1 MLPTGVVPQGLNT
14 SERVMYPIYRPT
26 AKFEE
31 PYEAE
36 DCTFSDARLD
46 DKEIGDVNYRHCTF
60 VDASFKGATL
70 QDCQFLHCTFLGC
83 YFRRT
88 TLKNCT
94 FTGCRFYDCQFP
106 YVSLHTCDFKYSL
119 FKSCQVL
126 FSEMEHSLPSAPNLR
141 EQLCRNLAIQSADL
155 GLSDET
161 RRYRRLEVEA
171 REEHLW
177 NGITG
182 ESEWYIAHF
191 TGRRFRA
198 GCQWM
203 LSKMNCWLWGYGE
216 RLIVLLRNLLLVV
229 VVVFPFLYWLLA
241 DLTRNDGAS
250 LDLWDYLYFS
260 AVNALPVGVSS
271 TISASGWIGYS
282 LVVVEA
288 IFGSVT
294 LALFAA
300 YVFRWSLHR

>member
-1 MLPTGVVPQGLNT
+1 
-14 SERVMYPIYRPT
+14 MYPIYRPT

-36 DCTFSDARLD
+36 DRTFSDARLD
-46 DKEIGDVNYRHCTF
+46 GKAIGGANYRHCTF
-60 VDASFKGATL
+60 VDASFKGTTL
-70 QDCQFLHCTFLGC
+70 RNCQFLHCIFLGC

-88 TLKNCT
+88 TLENCT

-106 YVSLHTCDFKYSL
+106 YVNVHSCNFKYSL
-119 FKSCQVL
+119 FKSCQVP
-126 FSEMEHSLPSAPNLR
+126 FKEMEHSLPSAPNLK

-182 ESEWYIAHF
+182 ESNWYRTHF
-191 TGRRFRA
+191 TGSRKFRA
-198 GCQWM
+198 VGQWL
-203 LSKMNCWLWGYGE
+203 LSKMNRWLWGYGE
-216 RLIVLLRNLLLVV
+216 RLFVLLRNLLLAV
-229 VVVFPFLYWLLA
+229 VVVFPVFYWWSG
-241 DLTRNDGAS
+241 DLVRDDGMS
-250 LDLWDYLYFS
+250 LGLWDYLYFS
-260 AVNALPVGVSS
+260 IVNALPVGVSS
-271 TISASGWIGYS
+271 TISASTWIGYS
-282 LVVVEA
+282 LVVVESVL
-288 IFGSVT
+288 GSVT

-300 YVFRWSLHR
+300 YIFRWSLHR

>member
-1 MLPTGVVPQGLNT
+1 
-14 SERVMYPIYRPT
+14 MYPIYRPT

-36 DCTFSDARLD
+36 DRTFSDARLD
-46 DKEIGDVNYRHCTF
+46 GKEIGHANYRHCTF

-106 YVSLHTCDFKYSL
+106 YVSLHICDFKYSL
-119 FKSCQVL
+119 FKSCQVP
-126 FSEMEHSLPSAPNLR
+126 FSEMELSLPSAPNLK

-161 RRYRRLEVEA
+161 RRYRRLEVKA

-177 NGITG
+177 KGITS
-182 ESEWYIAHF
+182 ESAWYRTHF
-191 TGRRFRA
+191 TGFRSKGRA
-198 GCQWM
+198 VYQWI
-203 LSKMNCWLWGYGE
+203 LSKTNCLLWGYGE
-216 RLIVLLRNLLLVV
+216 RLSVLLVNLAVV
-229 VVVFPFLYWLLA
+229 VLVVFPLLYWWLG
-241 DLTRNDGAS
+241 DLTHDDGTS

-260 AVNALPVGVSS
+260 MVNALPVGVSS
-271 TISASGWIGYS
+271 TISPSNWIGYL
-282 LVVVEA
+282 LVVVES